1 MLTVT
6 KEFTFDSAH
15 FLTEYHG
22 KCENL
27 HGHTYKLHVTVKGT
41 LNEEGLVLDFI
52 VLKNI
57 VKEKILNK
65 LDHTNLNDRF
75 SQPSTENILIW
86 IWDELKDE
94 LKGPNYELYELKLWE
109 TATSFATYR
118 ED

>member
-1 MLTVT
+1 MTQ
-6 KEFTFDSAH
+6 
-15 FLTEYHG
+15 YHG

-27 HGHTYKLHVTVKGT
+27 HGHTYKLQVTVKGT
-41 LNEEGLVLDFI
+41 LNEEDLVLDFI

-57 VKEKILNK
+57 VKEKVLNK

-75 SQPSTENILIW
+75 TQPSTENILIW
-86 IWDELKDE
+86 IWNEIKDE

-109 TATSFATYR
+109 TPTSFATYR